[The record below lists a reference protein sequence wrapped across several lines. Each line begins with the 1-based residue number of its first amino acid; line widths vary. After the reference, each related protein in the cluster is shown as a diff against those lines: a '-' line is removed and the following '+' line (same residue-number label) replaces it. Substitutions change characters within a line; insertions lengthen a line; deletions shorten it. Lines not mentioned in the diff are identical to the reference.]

1 MKDLG
6 SQFKDIWDDYST
18 EIQEASA
25 EALNKSTDYT
35 IENLKKDSPRDK
47 HRKKYR
53 VGKPRYA
60 NGWKVMREDIGV
72 NNVRAIIWNDNDPTL
87 THLLEYGHVL
97 VRNGRVIGRTRAF
110 PHIEPNQEKGAEYY
124 EKELKKKIENIK

>member
-6 SQFKDIWDDYST
+6 SQFKDIWADYSS
-18 EIQEASA
+18 EIQEASVRS
-25 EALNKSTDYT
+25 LNKSIDYT
-35 IENLKKDSPRDK
+35 LENLKKDSPRDK
-47 HRKKYR
+47 NRKKYR

-60 NGWKVMREDIGV
+60 SGWKAMREDIGV
-72 NNVRAIIWNDNDPTL
+72 NNVRAVIWNANDPTL
-87 THLLEYGHVL
+87 THLLENGHVL

-124 EKELKKKIENIK
+124 EKELKKEVEKIR